1 MLIEQSYAKNMGMYG
16 HRVGCLH
23 IVTPDP
29 TTASKILSQLKMII
43 RGNYSSPPLYGARIA
58 ERILNNDSMMKEWEG
73 ELVTMVARLDHV
85 RKLLRN
91 RLEELKTP
99 GNWAHVTSQRGFFV
113 FSGLN
118 KTQCDY
124 LFNKY
129 HIHMMD
135 NGRMAM
141 IGLNS

>member
-1 MLIEQSYAKNMGMYG
+1 M
-16 HRVGCLH
+16 
-23 IVTPDP
+23 
-29 TTASKILSQLKMII
+29 
-43 RGNYSSPPLYGARIA
+43 
-58 ERILNNDSMMKEWEG
+58 
-73 ELVTMVARLDHV
+73 TMVARMDKV

-99 GNWAHVTSQRGFFV
+99 GTWDHMTSQRGFFV

-118 KTQCDY
+118 KPQCDY
-124 LFNKY
+124 LHDKY

-141 IGLNS
+141 IGLNP